1 MSPELTGMWAQSGHV
16 TGESNNMGLNF
27 GSNSSKQSAG
37 EVKVWKPQAK
47 FLMQG
52 LTGASGA
59 YADQKGTPAYMGDT
73 FAGIDPAL
81 MATIKGQATSLN
93 DRLNPTVD
101 GLFGTG
107 SNFMDQAG
115 GANLASLMADMNDK
129 EGALKSGNT
138 FASSKYAD
146 DLISATNN
154 DIWRGVSENDL
165 PQARLAAIGSGN
177 AGSSRLGAREGII
190 QRGAEDRMG
199 ANAANVRSGFFD
211 RGVSE
216 FNNNLSSRANQ
227 LSTLFNQGVGAFGQA
242 TGLIGQGQDALRSA
256 GEFDAQNRQGYL
268 DQEQQAFDRA
278 DQRPWDLLNRFWQI
292 AGGNIGTSTSGASKS
307 SGFNFGITAK
317 PGGGGG

>member
-1 MSPELTGMWAQSGHV
+1 
-16 TGESNNMGLNF
+16 MGLNF
-27 GSNSSKQSAG
+27 GKTSSKSGPGQVS
-37 EVKVWKPQAK
+37 VWKPQEK
-47 FLMQG
+47 FLTQG
-52 LTGASGA
+52 LTGASDIYGS
-59 YADQKGTPAYMGDT
+59 QKGTPAYMGDT

-93 DRLNPTVD
+93 DRLNPAVD

-107 SNFMDQAG
+107 ADFMGQAG
-115 GANLASLMADMNDK
+115 GANLASLMTDLNDK

-177 AGSSRLGAREGII
+177 SGSSRLGAREGII

-199 ANAANVRSGFFD
+199 SNAATIRSGFFD

-216 FNNNLSSRANQ
+216 FNNNIASRAGQ
-227 LSTLFNQGVGAFGQA
+227 LSTLFNQGVGAFG
-242 TGLIGQGQDALRSA
+242 TGAGLVGQGQDALQTA
-256 GEFDAQNRQGYL
+256 GMFDAQNRQGYL
-268 DQEQQAFDRA
+268 DQAQQAFDRA

-292 AGGNIGTSTSGASKS
+292 AGGNIGQGTSGASKS
-307 SGFNFGITAK
+307 SGFNFGITPK
-317 PGGGGG
+317 SGGG